1 MKLNQVSTRLLM
13 AAAFLL
19 AGISAFGQL
28 TVTMAGDVGIGT
40 TSPWAKTSIFNNNN
54 NNYTLTLEDYNATGF
69 HTGIYNYMYEPNE
82 GTVYG
87 VLNVSVNSG
96 TNSYTN
102 GLYNY
107 TSGSVG
113 YTVGTNNYTYQY
125 CDSDQQGYGL
135 YNYTYLGTK
144 AEGYGIY
151 NYLYNPTGG
160 SCSIGDR
167 WGIYNY
173 VVPANSTGTIGIY
186 SSTSGAGNYAGYF
199 DGNVRIVGSLT
210 VVSDESKKQNIT
222 HLDNALDL
230 VQKLNGHTYTFKND
244 PNMNLPEGQQYG
256 FLAQEVES
264 VLPALVNTGENPNH
278 PTVQSADGQARKAAK
293 KGDTP
298 KPFEQGDL
306 GSETIKSVNYI
317 AVIPILVEAIKEQQA
332 IIDQQQQQL
341 QALQDKVGK

>member
-1 MKLNQVSTRLLM
+1 MKLHQVITRFFL
-13 AAAFLL
+13 AAVFLL
-19 AGISAFGQL
+19 AVFPAFGQL

-40 TSPWAKTSIFNNNN
+40 TSPWAKTSIVNNNN

-69 HTGIYNYMYEPNE
+69 HTGIYSFMYEPTE
-82 GTVYG
+82 GTIYG
-87 VLNVSVNSG
+87 ISNYAINSG

-102 GLYNY
+102 GILNY
-107 TSGSVG
+107 TSGSTG
-113 YTVGTNNYTYQY
+113 YTIGQYNTTYQY
-125 CDSDQQGYGL
+125 CESEQLGYGL

-151 NYLYNPTGG
+151 NYLYNPSGG

-173 VVPANSTGTIGIY
+173 VVPANTAGTIGIY

-199 DGNVRIVGSLT
+199 DGNVRIVGTLT

-222 HLDNALDL
+222 DLDNALDL

-278 PTVQSADGQARKAAK
+278 PQVLPTDEQAPKTAK
-293 KGDTP
+293 KGAEP
-298 KPFEQGDL
+298 KPHNQADL

-332 IIDQQQQQL
+332 IIEQQQQQL
-341 QALQDKVGK
+341 QALQEKVGK

>member
-1 MKLNQVSTRLLM
+1 MKLNQVTTR
-13 AAAFLL
+13 FLL
-19 AGISAFGQL
+19 AAALLLAGFFAHGQL
-28 TVTMAGDVGIGT
+28 TVTMSGDVGIGT

-54 NNYTLTLEDYNATGF
+54 NNYNLTLEDYNATGY
-69 HTGIYNYMYEPNE
+69 HNGIYQFIYEPTE
-82 GTVYG
+82 GTIYG
-87 VLNVSVNSG
+87 IQNYAVNSG
-96 TNSYTN
+96 VNSFTN

-107 TSGSVG
+107 TSGSRG
-113 YTVGTNNYTYQY
+113 HTVGQYNLTYQW
-125 CDSDQQGYGL
+125 CPSDQLGYGL
-135 YNYTYLGTK
+135 YNYTYLGSK

-151 NYLYNPTGG
+151 NYLYSPSGG
-160 SCSIGDR
+160 CSIGNR

-173 VVPANSTGTIGIY
+173 VVPVSPAGGTIGIY

-210 VVSDESKKQNIT
+210 VVSDESKKQGIS

-230 VQKLNGHTYTFKND
+230 VKQLNGHTYTFKED

-264 VLPALVNTGENPNH
+264 VLPSLVNTGENPNH
-278 PTVQSADGQARKAAK
+278 PKQEIPTEETPKTAK
-293 KGDTP
+293 KGQ
-298 KPFEQGDL
+298 KPMPSNQPDL

-332 IIDQQQQQL
+332 IIEQQQQQL